1 MSDYKNIFDP
11 NTLSDR
17 VVRLAHLNFTLNE
30 FTNLLQLL
38 GVEYEESSYYLED
51 SVLQKVVHIHTGIGK
66 VEMSFDTEHGFLRY
80 TIIRHI
86 PAETYA
92 DHGYDVEMTVRKAN
106 FVENRHDKEPEPKEV
121 DAPHPRKRAKTS
133 Q

>member
-1 MSDYKNIFDP
+1 MKRSSRWFVPVRSVIRYKEESSCPTTKNIFDP

-66 VEMSFDTEHGFLRY
+66 VEMAFDTEHGFLRY

-86 PAETYA
+86 PIM
-92 DHGYDVEMTVRKAN
+92 DMMSR
-106 FVENRHDKEPEPKEV
+106 
-121 DAPHPRKRAKTS
+121 
-133 Q
+133 